1 MHLQIFDLLL
11 AEQTAADAAS
21 GLITTLGTFVIPG
34 LLIWVGYKLM
44 KSGTR
49 NEKTGVEFMGLKI
62 NLESTAGSFCILF
75 AALLLMRFYGHYY
88 PKK

>member
-1 MHLQIFDLLL
+1 MHLQIFDILL

-21 GLITTLGTFVIPG
+21 GLITTVGTFVIPG

-49 NEKTGVEFMGLKI
+49 NEKTGVELMGFKV

-75 AALLLMRFYGHYY
+75 AAVLLMKFYGDYY
-88 PKK
+88 KK